1 MSGDPGRIKCLV
13 ALASAMAWSTSIFIL
28 DVLNSVYWFG
38 ESMLLMEESSDSGS
52 IRDVTSSVQMLWT
65 MVLSYSS
72 SSSL

>member
-1 MSGDPGRIKCLV
+1 
-13 ALASAMAWSTSIFIL
+13 MAWLTEIFIL

-72 SSSL
+72 SLSL